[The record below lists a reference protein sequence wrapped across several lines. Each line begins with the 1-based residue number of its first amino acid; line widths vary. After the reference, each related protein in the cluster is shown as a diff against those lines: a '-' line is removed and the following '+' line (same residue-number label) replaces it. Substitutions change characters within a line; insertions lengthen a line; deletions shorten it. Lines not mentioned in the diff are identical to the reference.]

1 MEGLLVTA
9 TNTHSSNISNLSE
22 DKITLELCEEYINN
36 GGDLKHVPDIH
47 KTPKMCETAVLKN
60 VFAIYDVPKRCMTF
74 LIAKTIFD
82 YRYNYYYDYTITH
95 RTCTVPRLFPA
106 DIITALEELRTSD
119 HRSIT
124 DKIINLPLT
133 NIDLT
138 EDCPICKD
146 SLNNTRGVIK
156 IECKHVYHRECLN
169 EWFSKKVFTCPY
181 CRTEVLEGGSDEKHN
196 YITMMLNRGWLH
208 YKEDEVSM

>member
-1 MEGLLVTA
+1 MGGLLVTA
-9 TNTHSSNISNLSE
+9 TNKHSSNIGDISNLSE
-22 DKITLELCEEYINN
+22 DKITLELCEEHINN

-82 YRYNYYYDYTITH
+82 YRYNYYYDYMITH
-95 RTCTVPRLFPA
+95 RTYTVPRLFPA
-106 DIITALEELRTSD
+106 DIITALEGLRSSD
-119 HRSIT
+119 S
-124 DKIINLPLT
+124 IINLPLT

-138 EDCPICKD
+138 EDCSICKD
-146 SLNNTRGVIK
+146 SLNNTRSVIK
-156 IECKHVYHRECLN
+156 IECNHVFHRECLD
-169 EWFSKKVFTCPY
+169 EWFSGKVFTCPY
-181 CRTEVLEGGSDEKHN
+181 CRREVLEGGKNENHN
-196 YITMMLNRGWLH
+196 YITMMLDQGWLH